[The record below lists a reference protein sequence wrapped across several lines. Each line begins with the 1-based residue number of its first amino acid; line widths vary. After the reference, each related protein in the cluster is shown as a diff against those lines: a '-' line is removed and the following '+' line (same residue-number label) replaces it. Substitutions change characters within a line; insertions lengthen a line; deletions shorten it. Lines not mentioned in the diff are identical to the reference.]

1 MNLVNSLNKF
11 ELVWTRIRVYVF
23 VALIVT
29 GIVLLFQKNKYDGL
43 AVGHVVTEDKCLNNS
58 LCNVEYG
65 FTVPGDNQA
74 YTGTDMT
81 AMKGLKLGGD
91 IAIQYVSS
99 DPSDNRVAKLSMK
112 SLGQLLIAI
121 SVIMILILFVKIY
134 IIKSVKGSG
143 TFFLGMELGR

>member
-29 GIVLLFQKNKYDGL
+29 GIVLLFQKNKYDSTV
-43 AVGHVVTEDKCLNNS
+43 VGKVMEEDKCLNNS
-58 LCNVEYG
+58 LCNVEYM
-65 FTVPGDNQA
+65 FIVPGDNQLHQGND
-74 YTGTDMT
+74 TTV
-81 AMKGLKLGGD
+81 MKGLKLGDD

-99 DPSDNRVAKLSMK
+99 DPDDNRVAKLSMK
-112 SLGQLLIAI
+112 SIGQLLIAI

-143 TFFLGMELGR
+143 TFFLGMEL